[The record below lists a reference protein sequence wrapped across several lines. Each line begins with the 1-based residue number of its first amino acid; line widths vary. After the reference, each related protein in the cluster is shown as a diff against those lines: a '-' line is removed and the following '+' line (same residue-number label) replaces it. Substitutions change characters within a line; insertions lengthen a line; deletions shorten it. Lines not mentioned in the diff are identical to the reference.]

1 MVVFVAPFY
10 VCIRK
15 ERGENCVDAEVFD
28 HCTQNHFAAPP
39 KCVAEEQMLGLAS
52 SLGMVFAFS
61 LTADQIQEQPQ
72 QDQTPS
78 PPHHHSGRVVV
89 PPPYRGKEEKFYF
102 SLTKNK

>member
-52 SLGMVFAFS
+52 SLGMVF
-61 LTADQIQEQPQ
+61 
-72 QDQTPS
+72 
-78 PPHHHSGRVVV
+78 
-89 PPPYRGKEEKFYF
+89 
-102 SLTKNK
+102 